1 MVLRSLG
8 EGGIT
13 SPPQLSDHTTMKSLR
28 SIITLVVLSL
38 LTAGLTYASNDKK
51 EAQASKPAG
60 CCAKSDAKGE
70 KCGHGCCTE
79 AAKDGNNCEKCNGSG
94 KIEKKEEAKK

>member
-1 MVLRSLG
+1 
-8 EGGIT
+8 
-13 SPPQLSDHTTMKSLR
+13 MKSTK
-28 SIITLVVLSL
+28 SIVALVVLSL
-38 LTAGLTYASNDKK
+38 LTAGLAHATSDKK
-51 EAQASKPAG
+51 EAPASKPAG

-70 KCGHGCCTE
+70 KCGHGCCAE